1 MEFGG
6 REMFSR
12 HSEKLKFGRKIF
24 GEVGTYRISAKD
36 EKVVF
41 FFCSLSSK
49 RKREH
54 TFSHMNITWSRLIRE
69 QMRRLEQ
76 EVHVR
81 LVTAEGREAAN
92 IIENLPSEF

>member
-41 FFCSLSSK
+41 FFVLCPQK
-49 RKREH
+49 EKGNIPFH
-54 TFSHMNITWSRLIRE
+54 T
-69 QMRRLEQ
+69 
-76 EVHVR
+76 
-81 LVTAEGREAAN
+81 
-92 IIENLPSEF
+92 